1 MLQLD
6 KEQIGHFSEMDLN
19 KILETGGW
27 DAILPKS
34 LSDGQL
40 VCVSDQLRGM
50 LWGDDTK
57 GPEGEPSAAI
67 AMALLLI
74 AKAYPHPS
82 SSPSGELHFEGSV
95 EQLYDV
101 MMVLSMAADREI
113 VNRLLNRPNDDESL
127 SMLTGIEAIM
137 VGRGSPSQARKA
149 RRRPRAAA

>member
-6 KEQIGHFSEMDLN
+6 KEQIGHFSEMDLEE
-19 KILETGGW
+19 ILQTGGF
-27 DAILPKS
+27 DAILPRS

-40 VCVSDQLRGM
+40 VCVSDQLRAM
-50 LWGDDTK
+50 LWGEGTR
-57 GPEGEPSAAI
+57 GPDGEPNAAI

-74 AKAYPHPS
+74 AKAHPS
-82 SSPSGELHFEGSV
+82 PPVNGELSFEGSL
-95 EQLYDV
+95 EQLRDV

-137 VGRGSPSQARKA
+137 VGEKLSI
-149 RRRPRAAA
+149 AAKKG

>member
-6 KEQIGHFSEMDLN
+6 KEQIGHFSEMDLEE
-19 KILETGGW
+19 ILQTGGF
-27 DAILPKS
+27 DAILPRS

-40 VCVSDQLRGM
+40 VCVSDQLRAM
-50 LWGDDTK
+50 LWGEGTR
-57 GPEGEPSAAI
+57 GPDGEPNAAI

-74 AKAYPHPS
+74 ANAHPS
-82 SSPSGELHFEGSV
+82 PPVNGELFFEGSL
-95 EQLYDV
+95 EQLRDV

-137 VGRGSPSQARKA
+137 VGDSSPSQPKRAKQ
-149 RRRPRAAA
+149 RPQAAV